1 MHIND
6 ITIIDDSKLKKAIT
20 AAALGNAMEWFDF
33 GVYGFVAYAL
43 GQVFFPGASPGV
55 QMIAALATFSVPFL
69 VRPLG
74 GLFFGAMG
82 DKFGRQKV
90 LSVTIIIMA
99 VSTFCIGL
107 IPSYASIGIWAPILL
122 LLAKLAQGFSVGG
135 EYSGAAIFVAEYS
148 PDRKRGFMGSW
159 LDFGSIAGFVMGAG
173 VVVLISSI
181 VGEANFLD
189 WGWRIPFFIAA
200 PLGLIGLYLRHAL
213 EETPAFQQH
222 VDKMEK
228 EDRNAIENPPKTSFK
243 EIAAKH
249 WKSLLVCVG
258 IVISTNVTYYM
269 LLTYMPSYLSHNL
282 HYSEDHGVLIIIAI
296 MIGMLFVQP
305 VIGLTSDRI
314 GRKPFIIGGS
324 IGLLALAIP
333 CFILINSN
341 VIGLIFVGLLV
352 LAVLLNSFTG
362 VMASILPAMFPTHI
376 RYSAL
381 AISFNISVLIA
392 GATPTVAAWLVEA
405 TGNLYMPA
413 YYLMVVAV
421 IGLITG
427 LYMKE
432 TANKPLRGA
441 TPAASDRS
449 EAKELLQET
458 YDNIEQKVEDINAQI
473 AELEK
478 KNSIRTLVPADADA
492 LAQQS
497 FVDSVSPEVDA
508 SDSIRFRSK
517 SATASITGVGR
528 DYFRVNGV
536 ELLQG
541 VTFRDD
547 RNALQEV
554 IIDDNARQAL
564 FGDFGV
570 EPLGQIVFLGS
581 VPARVIGVAKSNR
594 NYAPNRITVWMP
606 YSTVM
611 YRMVGKPTLSGITV
625 RLKDNVASESA
636 VTAITQLLTQ
646 RHGVKDFRLYNF
658 DKIRKSIERTSMT
671 FSLLI
676 LMVASIA
683 LVIGSLGVMNIML
696 VSVTERTHEIGV
708 RMAVGARRSDI
719 MQQFMIE
726 AVLVCLIGG
735 ALGIALSFAAGSL
748 FTSLA
753 GGMFTAIYSWQA
765 AATAFFCSTLIGM
778 IFGYLPARKA
788 ARMDP
793 VVSLA
798 SE

>member
-1 MHIND
+1 MNQFQEMATYIAVVEAAN
-6 ITIIDDSKLKKAIT
+6 IS
-20 AAALGNAMEWFDF
+20 AAARRLGTTKSVVSRRIQQLETRLGTVLFERGKTLGLTDAGHLFYQRAVLILSEVSDAEESVRTLHGQLQGPLRLTAPMAFSIRYLAPLLSTFMAQYPSLNLDVEYSDRLANLNQENFDVAIRIGPLADSDLIAQRICANRHLICASPAYLAQKGTPMHPQHLQQHQGLLYIQREPTGMLQLPIEGEIRSFRIGKRLLPPPNRSRQSGWQRLIDRTRESLHMALKAMNAHRLRTALTMTGIIF
-33 GVYGFVAYAL
+33 GIAAVVTVVAL
-43 GQVFFPGASPGV
+43 GEGAK
-55 QMIAALATFSVPFL
+55 QRTLENL
-69 VRPLG
+69 KDLG
-74 GLFFGAMG
+74 
-82 DKFGRQKV
+82 
-90 LSVTIIIMA
+90 
-99 VSTFCIGL
+99 
-107 IPSYASIGIWAPILL
+107 
-122 LLAKLAQGFSVGG
+122 
-135 EYSGAAIFVAEYS
+135 
-148 PDRKRGFMGSW
+148 
-159 LDFGSIAGFVMGAG
+159 
-173 VVVLISSI
+173 
-181 VGEANFLD
+181 
-189 WGWRIPFFIAA
+189 
-200 PLGLIGLYLRHAL
+200 
-213 EETPAFQQH
+213 
-222 VDKMEK
+222 
-228 EDRNAIENPPKTSFK
+228 
-243 EIAAKH
+243 
-249 WKSLLVCVG
+249 
-258 IVISTNVTYYM
+258 TNVVSIY
-269 LLTYMPSYLSHNL
+269 PGR
-282 HYSEDHGVLIIIAI
+282 DFFDDAI
-296 MIGMLFVQP
+296 
-305 VIGLTSDRI
+305 D
-314 GRKPFIIGGS
+314 
-324 IGLLALAIP
+324 
-333 CFILINSN
+333 
-341 VIGLIFVGLLV
+341 
-352 LAVLLNSFTG
+352 
-362 VMASILPAMFPTHI
+362 
-376 RYSAL
+376 
-381 AISFNISVLIA
+381 
-392 GATPTVAAWLVEA
+392 
-405 TGNLYMPA
+405 
-413 YYLMVVAV
+413 
-421 IGLITG
+421 
-427 LYMKE
+427 
-432 TANKPLRGA
+432 
-441 TPAASDRS
+441 
-449 EAKELLQET
+449 
-458 YDNIEQKVEDINAQI
+458 
-473 AELEK
+473 
-478 KNSIRTLVPADADA
+478 SIRTLVPADADA